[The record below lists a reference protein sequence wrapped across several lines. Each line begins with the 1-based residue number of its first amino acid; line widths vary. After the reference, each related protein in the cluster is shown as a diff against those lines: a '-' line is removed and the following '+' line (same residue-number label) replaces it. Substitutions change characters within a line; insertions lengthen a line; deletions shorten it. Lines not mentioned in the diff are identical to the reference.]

1 MKKRKSPSS
10 PASTPSKRPAPRTQG
25 PRKKKV
31 RQTPPLSPPPEEQGL
46 SDSELPVEHQGQ
58 PFAMA
63 AGASPL
69 SPASSVN
76 FLSEEEKEEEPEL
89 FVNLNLAG
97 GRYGKVFSSRQTPS
111 PGPVVL
117 KAPSAPSL
125 RGLTVPGRW
134 LERGELAQLSPHHS
148 GLTEAE
154 NGGRQWLCTAEVPFP
169 RLGRTCGFVNSAGL
183 VLCMRCSRG
192 HQPRPWAPKFK
203 WVGRMDLNL
212 ASSLNQDEWKRLFL
226 EEFHADGSVQRST
239 ERDWEGDDGF
249 WRNKRRETDSVE
261 CLRKLRKR
269 VHPSQHSAFDLRV
282 KREEKEMERLL
293 KKKHKKNL

>member
-1 MKKRKSPSS
+1 
-10 PASTPSKRPAPRTQG
+10 
-25 PRKKKV
+25 
-31 RQTPPLSPPPEEQGL
+31 
-46 SDSELPVEHQGQ
+46 
-58 PFAMA
+58 
-63 AGASPL
+63 
-69 SPASSVN
+69 
-76 FLSEEEKEEEPEL
+76 
-89 FVNLNLAG
+89 
-97 GRYGKVFSSRQTPS
+97 
-111 PGPVVL
+111 
-117 KAPSAPSL
+117 
-125 RGLTVPGRW
+125 
-134 LERGELAQLSPHHS
+134 
-148 GLTEAE
+148 
-154 NGGRQWLCTAEVPFP
+154 
-169 RLGRTCGFVNSAGL
+169 
-183 VLCMRCSRG
+183 MRCSRG